1 MNVFHLAYTVT
12 DLDSARSF
20 YGELL
25 GCQEGRSTDTWVDFN
40 FFGNQLSFHLGEVV
54 KRSKTTSKVD
64 DISVPIPHFGC
75 VLDWDS
81 FHDLADKLKSAEVLF
96 IIEPTSRFKGKPG
109 EQVTMFFEDP
119 FQNAIEFKTYQ
130 KTSEIFRG
138 KMARWQLLLLSY
150 LI

>member
-12 DLDSARSF
+12 DLASARRF

-25 GCQEGRSTDTWVDFN
+25 GCQEGRSTETWVDFN
-40 FFGNQLSFHLGEVV
+40 FFGNQLSLHLGEVV
-54 KRSKTTSKVD
+54 KRSKTASKVD

-130 KTSEIFRG
+130 KTSEIFGG
-138 KMARWQLLLLSY
+138 KMARW
-150 LI
+150 

>member
-54 KRSKTTSKVD
+54 KRIKTTSKVD
-64 DISVPIPHFGC
+64 DISVPMPHFGC
-75 VLDWDS
+75 VLDWNS
-81 FHDLADKLKSAEVLF
+81 FNDLADKLQSAGIKF
-96 IIEPTSRFKGKPG
+96 IVEPNVRFKDLPG
-109 EQVTMFFEDP
+109 EQATMFFEDYSG
-119 FQNAIEFKTYQ
+119 NAIEIKAYRNP
-130 KTSEIFRG
+130 SEVFS
-138 KMARWQLLLLSY
+138 K
-150 LI
+150 

>member
-25 GCQEGRSTDTWVDFN
+25 GCQEGRSTETWVDFN
-40 FFGNQLSFHLGEVV
+40 FFGNQLSLHLGEVV

-64 DISVPIPHFGC
+64 DISVPMPHFGC

-81 FHDLADKLKSAEVLF
+81 FHDLADKLKSAGIQF
-96 IIEPTSRFKGKPG
+96 IIEPTTRFEGMPG
-109 EQVTMFFEDP
+109 EQATMFFEDP
-119 FQNAIEFKTYQ
+119 FQNALEFKAYQ
-130 KTSEIFRG
+130 NPSEVFS
-138 KMARWQLLLLSY
+138 K
-150 LI
+150 

>member
-40 FFGNQLSFHLGEVV
+40 FFGNQLSLHLGEVI
-54 KRSKTTSKVD
+54 KKSKTTSKVD
-64 DISVPIPHFGC
+64 DISVPMPHFGC

-81 FHDLADKLKSAEVLF
+81 FYDLADKLKSARVLF
-96 IIEPTSRFKGKPG
+96 IIEPTIRFESMPG
-109 EQVTMFFEDP
+109 EQATMFFEDP
-119 FQNAIEFKTYQ
+119 FQNVLEFKAYQ
-130 KTSEIFRG
+130 NPSEVFL
-138 KMARWQLLLLSY
+138 K
-150 LI
+150 

>member
-12 DLDSARSF
+12 DLDSARRF

-40 FFGNQLSFHLGEVV
+40 FFGNQLSLHVGEVV

-75 VLDWDS
+75 ILDWDS
-81 FHDLADKLKSAEVLF
+81 FYDLADKLTSAEILF
-96 IIEPTSRFKGKPG
+96 IIEPTTRFEGMPG
-109 EQVTMFFEDP
+109 EQATMFFEDP
-119 FQNAIEFKTYQ
+119 FQNALEFKAYQ
-130 KTSEIFRG
+130 NPSEVFS
-138 KMARWQLLLLSY
+138 K
-150 LI
+150 

>member
-40 FFGNQLSFHLGEVV
+40 FFGNQLSLHLGEKV

-75 VLDWDS
+75 ILDWDS
-81 FHDLADKLKSAEVLF
+81 FHDLADKLKSAEILF
-96 IIEPTSRFKGKPG
+96 IIEPTTRFEGMPG
-109 EQVTMFFEDP
+109 EQATMFFEDP
-119 FQNAIEFKTYQ
+119 FQNALEFKAYQ
-130 KTSEIFRG
+130 NLSEVFS
-138 KMARWQLLLLSY
+138 K
-150 LI
+150 

>member
-12 DLDSARSF
+12 DLDTARSF

-40 FFGNQLSFHLGEVV
+40 FFGNQLSLHLGEVV

-64 DISVPIPHFGC
+64 DISVPMPHFGC

-81 FHDLADKLKSAEVLF
+81 FHDLADKLKSAGVLF
-96 IIEPTSRFKGKPG
+96 IIEPTSRFEGKRG
-109 EQVTMFFEDP
+109 EQATMFFEDP
-119 FQNAIEFKTYQ
+119 FQNALEFKAYQ
-130 KTSEIFRG
+130 NPSEVFS
-138 KMARWQLLLLSY
+138 K
-150 LI
+150 

>member
-40 FFGNQLSFHLGEVV
+40 FFGNQLSLHVGEVV

-64 DISVPIPHFGC
+64 DISVPMPHFGC
-75 VLDWDS
+75 VLDWNT
-81 FHDLADKLKSAEVLF
+81 FHNLADKLKSAGIQF
-96 IIEPTSRFKGKPG
+96 IIEPTIRFKGMPG
-109 EQVTMFFEDP
+109 EQATMFFEDYSG
-119 FQNAIEFKTYQ
+119 NAIEFKTYRNP
-130 KTSEIFRG
+130 SEVFS
-138 KMARWQLLLLSY
+138 K
-150 LI
+150 